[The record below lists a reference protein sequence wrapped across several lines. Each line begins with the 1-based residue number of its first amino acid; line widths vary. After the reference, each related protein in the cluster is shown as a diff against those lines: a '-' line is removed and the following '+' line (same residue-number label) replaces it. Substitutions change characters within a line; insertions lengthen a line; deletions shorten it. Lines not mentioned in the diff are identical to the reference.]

1 MISVQLSSYSNPAVS
16 AVYDY
21 LWPHGETGTAGYRTT
36 FISCLVSLPAALSL
50 SPCLPFLGS
59 YCLPVFTSSCPQT
72 LCVSS
77 AFFQT
82 AGGVKEGRWEE
93 SITPPLCFSSCIY
106 IKCML
111 MMQIIYMP
119 LRSKGKEIRTEF
131 EKSLHEFWA
140 SSIDSSVTEIC
151 KPHLINFA
159 FKKLLWERAAWLDK
173 RQN

>member
-16 AVYDY
+16 AVYDC

-77 AFFQT
+77 AFFRT

-93 SITPPLCFSSCIY
+93 SITLHCAFHLVYDADHLYATALKRKRNKNWVWEITSWILGKFHWLKCHGNLHQFCI
-106 IKCML
+106 
-111 MMQIIYMP
+111 
-119 LRSKGKEIRTEF
+119 
-131 EKSLHEFWA
+131 
-140 SSIDSSVTEIC
+140 
-151 KPHLINFA
+151 
-159 FKKLLWERAAWLDK
+159 
-173 RQN
+173 